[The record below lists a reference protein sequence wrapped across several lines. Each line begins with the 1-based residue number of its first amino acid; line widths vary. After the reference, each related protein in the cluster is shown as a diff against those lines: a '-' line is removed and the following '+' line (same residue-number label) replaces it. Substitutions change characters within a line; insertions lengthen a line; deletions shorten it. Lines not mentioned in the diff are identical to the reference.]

1 VHTCDGWHG
10 RRGHPTPTVEI
21 VSNLEVRTTAGIVRG
36 AGAGDDLRAWR
47 GIPYAASTAGEGR
60 FRAPRPTEPWTGV
73 RDASAFGP
81 VPPQQ
86 RSRFAA
92 LGAGRRTA
100 MGEDCLSV
108 NVVAPAAPAERPR
121 PVLVWI
127 YGGAFSQGSSA
138 APGYTGHG
146 LAKADVVYVSFNY
159 RLGALGF
166 LDLTRYSTPERP
178 IEANLGIRD
187 QVAALEWVRD
197 NIAAFGGDP
206 DNVTIF
212 GESAGGTSVATLLT
226 APAARGLFHRA
237 IAQSPAPGA
246 AYLPER
252 TTAWGAQLVGLLGA
266 EENDAARALLD
277 ASTDDL
283 VAAGTAL
290 DEWANQAAPGTLC
303 FAPVVDGEFLPAHPT
318 DAGATGAL
326 HGVPLL
332 IGTNDREATLF
343 ARSGS
348 TLLPTTRSLLDRLFA
363 LTDPPAKQRVLAADH
378 GRGAIVDIA
387 GDHAFW
393 WPSVRVAEGHSAVA
407 PTFMYRFDLAPRL
420 LRLAGLDATHAAE
433 MTPVFGEVDSPLAR
447 VTTALGGRAALRTV
461 SARMQAHW
469 VHFARHGT
477 PLPDWPAYDV
487 DQRLTLIFDEADR
500 VEADP
505 RAERRRAWTGFTDY
519 R

>member
-1 VHTCDGWHG
+1 MSSD
-10 RRGHPTPTVEI
+10 
-21 VSNLEVRTTAGIVRG
+21 LEVRTTAGVVRG
-36 AGAGDDLRAWR
+36 VAVGDDLRAWR

-60 FRAPRPTEPWTGV
+60 FRAPRPPEPWTGV

-86 RSRFAA
+86 RSRIAA

-108 NVVAPAAPAERPR
+108 NVVAPTAPPDRPR

-127 YGGAFSQGSSA
+127 YGGAFSMGSSA
-138 APGYTGHG
+138 VPGYAGHELVRG
-146 LAKADVVYVSFNY
+146 GDVVYVSFNY

-166 LDLTRYSTPERP
+166 LDFTRYSTPERP
-178 IEANLGIRD
+178 MEANLGIRD
-187 QVAALEWVRD
+187 QIAALSWVRD

-212 GESAGGTSVATLLT
+212 GESAGGTSVTTLLT

-252 TTAWGAQLVGLLGA
+252 TAAWGAQLVGLLGA
-266 EENDAARALLD
+266 EEKDAARALLA
-277 ASTDDL
+277 ASPDDL

-290 DEWANQAAPGTLC
+290 DAWANQAAPGTLC

-318 DAGATGAL
+318 DAGATGSL
-326 HGVPLL
+326 HDVPLL

-363 LTDPPAKQRVLAADH
+363 LTDPPAEERVLAAYH
-378 GRGAIVDIA
+378 GLGAVVDVA

-393 WPSVRVAEGHSAVA
+393 WPSIRVAEGHSTVA
-407 PTFMYRFDLAPRL
+407 PTFVYRFDLAPRL
-420 LRLAGLDATHAAE
+420 LKLAGVDATHAAE
-433 MTPVFGEVDSPLAR
+433 MALVFGEVDTLFAR
-447 VTTALGGRAALRTV
+447 ALTALGGRAALREA

-469 VHFARHGT
+469 VHFARHGA

-487 DQRLTLIFDEADR
+487 DRRLTLIFDEVDR

>member
-1 VHTCDGWHG
+1 
-10 RRGHPTPTVEI
+10 VEI
-21 VSNLEVRTTAGIVRG
+21 VSELEIRTTSGVVRG
-36 AGAGDDLRAWR
+36 VAVGDDLRAWR
-47 GIPYAASTAGEGR
+47 GVPYATSTAGEGR
-60 FRAPRPTEPWTGV
+60 FRLPRPPEPRTGV

-86 RSRFAA
+86 RSRIAA

-108 NVVAPAAPAERPR
+108 NVVAPAASADRPR

-127 YGGAFSQGSSA
+127 YGGAFSMGSA
-138 APGYTGHG
+138 AVPGYAGHELVRSG
-146 LAKADVVYVSFNY
+146 DVVYVSFNY

-166 LDLTRYSTPERP
+166 LDVTRYSTPERP

-206 DNVTIF
+206 HNVTIF
-212 GESAGGTSVATLLT
+212 GESAGGTSVTTLLT
-226 APAARGLFHRA
+226 APPARGLFHRA

-246 AYLPER
+246 AYRPER
-252 TTAWGAQLVGLLGA
+252 TAAWGAQLVGLLGA
-266 EENDAARALLD
+266 DEKDAARALLD
-277 ASTDDL
+277 ASADEL

-303 FAPVVDGEFLPAHPT
+303 FAPVVDGEFLPAHPV
-318 DAGATGAL
+318 DAAATGAL
-326 HGVPLL
+326 HDVPLL

-363 LTDPPAKQRVLAADH
+363 LTDPPAEQRVLAAYR
-378 GRGAIVDIA
+378 GRGAAVDVA

-420 LRLAGLDATHAAE
+420 LRLAGIDATHAAE
-433 MTPVFGEVDSPLAR
+433 MAPVFGEVDSPLAR
-447 VTTALGGRAALRTV
+447 VTTALGGRAALRAV

-477 PLPDWPAYDV
+477 PLPGWPAYDV
-487 DQRLTLIFDEADR
+487 DQRRTLIFDEVDR

-505 RAERRRAWTGFTDY
+505 REERRRAWTGFTDY